1 MKILIEIKY
10 IVKSCH
16 TDIYMKMPRFLDIE
30 TAKEM
35 IMDELN
41 QLQKEKKKSV
51 IKFKDIYLNN
61 RHWSSIFFKAG
72 KELDRMNENIDMSF
86 KSGFHQLELS
96 N

>member
-1 MKILIEIKY
+1 MKIWMEIKY

-16 TDIYMKMPRFLDIE
+16 TDIYMKMPRTLDIE

-41 QLQKEKKKSV
+41 QLQEEKKKPL
-51 IKFKDIYLNN
+51 IKFKDIYRNN
-61 RHWSSIFFKAG
+61 RQWSSIFFKAG
-72 KELDRMNENIDMSF
+72 KELDRMNENIDMSV